1 MAKVQM
7 FIWGSRTMITEKYSK
22 SRLLTTYSRDSKSK
36 RIDLLKVDVEE
47 AELQVKLVGNM
58 LYAKKVNGI

>member
-1 MAKVQM
+1 
-7 FIWGSRTMITEKYSK
+7 MITEKYSK